1 MISVQEHH
9 RLVQAIR
16 DAEAMTAGEII
27 VVVARSAS
35 RYRLIPALWAL
46 TAALLAPW
54 PLIAFTRLGPTRIF
68 LIQLAIA
75 AGLSLVFAW
84 PRIHTALVP
93 GFVKKARAR
102 EAAMREFIGRGLTR
116 TRRRTGILIYLAAL
130 EHHAEIIADIGIA
143 DRAGPQVWQKIIA
156 DLTAAIGEGRPGDG
170 LVHAV
175 ERAGA
180 ILAEHVPPSFDDEDE
195 LPNKVIFL

>member
-116 TRRRTGILIYLAAL
+116 TRRRTGILIYVAAL

-180 ILAEHVPPSFDDEDE
+180 ILAEHVPPSFDDDDE

>member
-116 TRRRTGILIYLAAL
+116 TRRRTGILIYVAAL

>member
-16 DAEAMTAGEII
+16 DAEALTAGEII

-54 PLIAFTRLGPTRIF
+54 PLIVFTRLGPTRIF

-75 AGLSLVFAW
+75 VGLSLVFAW
-84 PRIHTALVP
+84 PRIHAALVP
-93 GFVKKARAR
+93 GFVKTARAR

-116 TRRRTGILIYLAAL
+116 TRRRTGILIYVAAL

-143 DRAGPQVWQKIIA
+143 DRAGPKVWQEIIA
-156 DLTAAIGEGRPGDG
+156 SLTAAIREDRPGDG

-180 ILAEHVPPSFDDEDE
+180 ILAEHVPPAFDDEDE

>member
-1 MISVQEHH
+1 MISAEEHH

-46 TAALLAPW
+46 TAALLGPW

-68 LIQLAIA
+68 LIQLAVA

-84 PRIHTALVP
+84 PRIHAALVP

-102 EAAMREFIGRGLTR
+102 EA
-116 TRRRTGILIYLAAL
+116 
-130 EHHAEIIADIGIA
+130 
-143 DRAGPQVWQKIIA
+143 
-156 DLTAAIGEGRPGDG
+156 
-170 LVHAV
+170 
-175 ERAGA
+175 
-180 ILAEHVPPSFDDEDE
+180 
-195 LPNKVIFL
+195 